1 VIIISSLHSNT
12 MTIVLVFKTSSVISV
27 HFVQNLISNLFVSL
41 VFSLNLSSLIEPS
54 VSIFQVLILFHL
66 GFRLH
71 SYRINSMSSLD
82 SLSCVCVF
90 FIELF
95 KFLFLSLSVL
105 FDEFIFSLDMV
116 IEISLHLLSFSIAGI
131 FIIDILLLIG
141 V

>member
-1 VIIISSLHSNT
+1 
-12 MTIVLVFKTSSVISV
+12 
-27 HFVQNLISNLFVSL
+27 
-41 VFSLNLSSLIEPS
+41 LSSFIEPS

-66 GFRLH
+66 GFGLH

-82 SLSCVCVF
+82 SFSCVCVF
-90 FIELF
+90 LIELF
-95 KFLFLSLSVL
+95 KFLLLSLSVL
-105 FDEFIFSLDMV
+105 FDEVIFSLDMV